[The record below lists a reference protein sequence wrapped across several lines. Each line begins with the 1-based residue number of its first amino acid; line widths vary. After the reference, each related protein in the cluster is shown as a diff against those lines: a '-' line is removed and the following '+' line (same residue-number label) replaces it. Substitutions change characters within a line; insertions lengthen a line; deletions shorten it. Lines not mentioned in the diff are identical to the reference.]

1 MAKKSAGILAYRKT
15 GNEYEVFL
23 VHPGGPFWAN
33 KDMNAWSVPKGEFEE
48 GEDPLKAAIREFKEE
63 TGQDISGEF
72 AGMDPVKQPGGKIV
86 YTWAV
91 EAEPDASAIKS
102 NTIEIEWPPR
112 SGKKK
117 EIPEVDKAAWFSLDH
132 ARRKI
137 LKGQVPILQQLAKK
151 LGISDTNFESA

>member
-1 MAKKSAGILAYRKT
+1 MAKKSAGILAYRKG

-33 KDMNAWSVPKGEFEE
+33 KDTNAWSVPKGEFSE
-48 GEDPLKAAIREFKEE
+48 GEDPLVAAIREFREE

-72 AGMDPVKQPGGKIV
+72 IELDAVRQPGGKTV
-86 YTWAV
+86 YAWAV
-91 EAEPDASAIKS
+91 EAEPDASNITS

-117 EIPEVDKAAWFSLDH
+117 EIPEVDKAGWFTFEE
-132 ARRKI
+132 ARVKI
-137 LKGQVPILQQLAKK
+137 LKGQIPILGQLA
-151 LGISDTNFESA
+151 GILNQE